1 MGRNT
6 KPACTSETH
15 RYTKEQKEKMDIVE
29 REFSKYYDEVTTVP
43 DVIKDDS
50 IAVQYYNFLVDNIL
64 KANLPISNVDI
75 PLLIDASFSLSQV
88 YRARKDI
95 IHNGTTEDKYDKN
108 GNFMGS
114 QIRAVVKIEQTY
126 SEKYLK
132 ISSKIG
138 LDPTSRATI
147 ARSQIIDMEETDDG
161 LFE

>member
-6 KPACTSETH
+6 KPACTSDTH
-15 RYTKEQKEKMDIVE
+15 RYSKEQKEKMDLVE
-29 REFSKYYDEVTTVP
+29 REFSKYYDEITTVP
-43 DVIKDDS
+43 DVIKEDN
-50 IAVQYYNFLVDNIL
+50 IAVQYYTFLVDNIL
-64 KANLPISNVDI
+64 KANLPVSNVDI
-75 PLLIDASFSLSQV
+75 PLLIDASFSLSQT

-95 IHNGTTEDKYDKN
+95 IRNGTTEDKYDKN

-114 QIRAVVKIEQTY
+114 QTRAIVRIEQTY

-132 ISSKIG
+132 ISSKLG